1 MNDAHEEEFRKQGY
15 SKESLKMLE
24 SKEGQLNAIYACFG
38 SVVAESQFFE
48 DAVKRLF
55 TTVTGESPPS
65 DRTKLKRLID
75 KLQAPI
81 AEEWVWELFHKTR
94 EVRNHM
100 AHQYFIDNQHRLKT
114 KEGRMEMLMEL
125 ADISAAVREVKD
137 LINGM
142 CVAVAKALESGQK
155 LDEGITISLSDE
167 VKKSYLSSYPLPK
180 VNPV

>member
-1 MNDAHEEEFRKQGY
+1 
-15 SKESLKMLE
+15 
-24 SKEGQLNAIYACFG
+24 
-38 SVVAESQFFE
+38 
-48 DAVKRLF
+48 
-55 TTVTGESPPS
+55 
-65 DRTKLKRLID
+65 
-75 KLQAPI
+75 
-81 AEEWVWELFHKTR
+81 
-94 EVRNHM
+94 
-100 AHQYFIDNQHRLKT
+100 
-114 KEGRMEMLMEL
+114 MEMLMEL